1 MSLTNKLRI
10 IIFGFD
16 IASTEEVTK
25 IISQQISQLKLKSSG
40 PWPLPTKRRL
50 YCVPISPHKHKDAQ
64 EQFERKTHRRAL
76 EIFDPKPADL
86 IHLNKLI
93 LPRTVGVK
101 IKEISA
107 A

>member
-16 IASTEEVTK
+16 VASTEEVTK
-25 IISQQISQLKLKSSG
+25 IISQQISQLKMKFKG
-40 PWPLPTKRRL
+40 PRPLPTKRRL

-64 EQFERKTHRRAL
+64 EQFERKTHRRAID
-76 EIFDPKPADL
+76 IFNPKPADL

-101 IKEISA
+101 IKDISA